1 MAKKI
6 NEFSILQPLAKEL
19 GYKNADELK
28 EALGKEEVGRG
39 TRGAM
44 GNIGGAGGAG
54 TGFLG
59 GREVG
64 SGFGVGIKKRLAA
77 GQGLGQAVS
86 GGFGEFK
93 ETLSLGNIKKRA
105 LEKTFGGPGFL
116 SSYARGQLRKKYA
129 GEKSP
134 TKEGDD
140 KETTTEKKDVGGS
153 SSAYIGILAKSSLV
167 LPGMARDTNVLR
179 QNLQKLV
186 KIFAGPQEKGKK
198 AYATKSDASGQ
209 ILNDSERERKKDEDF
224 FAAEDKKESEQEAA
238 RKTEKPTEVKVE
250 AEKKDEGGSF
260 LQNILGFLKNGL
272 LQAFKLIFNPKNFLK
287 ILGRVFVIG
296 TLVVSLF
303 KGITAAWDKWK
314 ESGSIKEAL
323 ISGLGA
329 IVDFL
334 TFGFFGEDSVKKIF
348 DGVSSFLE
356 PLIDGVKGIYYTV
369 KDWMINNIG
378 IPKMKVLGV
387 TVGPYYPFKSNPK
400 SEEPEFTDR
409 PIKAK
414 EDKDLQKSEA
424 KVPSGSGAGDEGGK
438 SPSKDNQPKAL
449 MTASGE
455 QITLPSGALFDSES
469 GSLVYKGIA
478 IPASKIGSQEEL
490 DKVVQAIDN
499 KTVVEYQGKDSS
511 GSPVTKTINGATGEI
526 SVTAPKQSPT
536 PSAASPAS
544 APAGGGSVGGGS
556 GEVSASSSGQSSA
569 PPSELS
575 VTPPESGSE
584 LSDASTQIAE
594 AQRMES
600 AADVGSSIDTSSTN
614 NTSGSTGKQQTKI
627 ADVYDTEFA
636 NLYSMA

>member
-1 MAKKI
+1 
-6 NEFSILQPLAKEL
+6 
-19 GYKNADELK
+19 
-28 EALGKEEVGRG
+28 
-39 TRGAM
+39 
-44 GNIGGAGGAG
+44 
-54 TGFLG
+54 
-59 GREVG
+59 
-64 SGFGVGIKKRLAA
+64 
-77 GQGLGQAVS
+77 
-86 GGFGEFK
+86 
-93 ETLSLGNIKKRA
+93 
-105 LEKTFGGPGFL
+105 
-116 SSYARGQLRKKYA
+116 
-129 GEKSP
+129 
-134 TKEGDD
+134 
-140 KETTTEKKDVGGS
+140 
-153 SSAYIGILAKSSLV
+153 
-167 LPGMARDTNVLR
+167 
-179 QNLQKLV
+179 
-186 KIFAGPQEKGKK
+186 
-198 AYATKSDASGQ
+198 
-209 ILNDSERERKKDEDF
+209 
-224 FAAEDKKESEQEAA
+224 
-238 RKTEKPTEVKVE
+238 
-250 AEKKDEGGSF
+250 
-260 LQNILGFLKNGL
+260 
-272 LQAFKLIFNPKNFLK
+272 
-287 ILGRVFVIG
+287 
-296 TLVVSLF
+296 
-303 KGITAAWDKWK
+303 
-314 ESGSIKEAL
+314 L

-424 KVPSGSGAGDEGGK
+424 KAPSGSGAGDEGGK

-536 PSAASPAS
+536 PATAPPAA
-544 APAGGGSVGGGS
+544 APSGGSSGGGGG
-556 GEVSASSSGQSSA
+556 GEVSASSTGGEQASS
-569 PPSELS
+569 PSELAA
-575 VTPPESGSE
+575 TPPESGSE
-584 LSDASTQIAE
+584 LSDASAQIAE

-600 AADVGSSIDTSSTN
+600 SADMGSSVDTSSTN
-614 NTSGSTGKQQTKI
+614 NSSGSTGGSQPKI

-636 NLYSMA
+636 NLYAMA